1 VAWRS
6 NKIGNHQLTN
16 LRVQK
21 RTRMNLKKV
30 TITMT
35 IQSIS
40 NLKMIKEKQKH
51 KLIEIK
57 SKMNSVIQ
65 VKKGAG

>member
-1 VAWRS
+1 M
-6 NKIGNHQLTN
+6 GNLQLTN

-21 RTRMNLKKV
+21 KMMMKMKTRMNLRKV

-40 NLKMIKEKQKH
+40 NLKTIKEKQKH
-51 KLIEIK
+51 KSIK
-57 SKMNSVIQ
+57 AKPAQLDSAIQ
-65 VKKGAG
+65 LEKRAG

>member
-1 VAWRS
+1 
-6 NKIGNHQLTN
+6 
-16 LRVQK
+16 
-21 RTRMNLKKV
+21 MNLKKV

-57 SKMNSVIQ
+57 SKTNSVIQ

>member
-1 VAWRS
+1 M
-6 NKIGNHQLTN
+6 GNLQLTN

-21 RTRMNLKKV
+21 KMMMKMKTRMNLRKV

-40 NLKMIKEKQKH
+40 NLKTIKEKQKH
-51 KLIEIK
+51 KSIK
-57 SKMNSVIQ
+57 AKPAQLDSVIQ
-65 VKKGAG
+65 LEKRVG